1 VTALLA
7 VSYCIWTSFK
17 RLMATESIEKMT
29 KEAEETKIEIKNSL
43 GLHARPASLFVK
55 LATSF
60 ESEIIVEKD
69 GEEVNG
75 KSLMGLLML
84 AAAMGSVIKISVKG
98 EDSKL
103 ALKAIIELIERKFEE
118 E

>member
-1 VTALLA
+1 M
-7 VSYCIWTSFK
+7 W
-17 RLMATESIEKMT
+17 KMT
-29 KEAEETKIEIKNSL
+29 AIQEEAQQKIKITNTL

-55 LATSF
+55 VATNF
-60 ESEIIVEKD
+60 KSEIIVEKD

-84 AAAMGSVIKISVKG
+84 AAASGSVIKVSAKG
-98 EDSKL
+98 EDCIS
-103 ALKAIIELIERKFEE
+103 ALQAIVELIEKKFEE

>member
-1 VTALLA
+1 MTA
-7 VSYCIWTSFK
+7 I
-17 RLMATESIEKMT
+17 
-29 KEAEETKIEIKNSL
+29 KEEAQQKIKITNSL

-55 LATSF
+55 VATTF
-60 ESEIIVEKD
+60 KSEIIVEKD

-84 AAAMGSVIKISVKG
+84 AAASGSIIKVSAKG
-98 EDSKL
+98 EDCTS
-103 ALKAIIELIERKFEE
+103 ALQAIVELIEKKFEE

>member
-1 VTALLA
+1 
-7 VSYCIWTSFK
+7 
-17 RLMATESIEKMT
+17 MQ
-29 KEAEETKIEIKNSL
+29 EEIQQEIKITNTL

-55 LATSF
+55 LAGTFDSD
-60 ESEIIVEKD
+60 IIVEKD

-84 AAAMGSVIKISVKG
+84 AAAAGSVIKISAKG
-98 EDSKL
+98 DDCVV
-103 ALKAIIELIERKFEE
+103 ALKAIIELIEKKFEE

>member
-1 VTALLA
+1 MFCSLA
-7 VSYCIWTSFK
+7 YSVRVFINRIKIIY
-17 RLMATESIEKMT
+17 EKMRGKT
-29 KEAEETKIEIKNSL
+29 AMEEARRKVKIINTL

-55 LATSF
+55 VATNF
-60 ESEIIVEKD
+60 KSEIIVEKD

-84 AAAMGSVIKISVKG
+84 AAASGSEINISAKG
-98 EDSKL
+98 EDCVN
-103 ALKAIIELIERKFEE
+103 ALQAIVDLIERKFEE

>member
-1 VTALLA
+1 
-7 VSYCIWTSFK
+7 
-17 RLMATESIEKMT
+17 M
-29 KEAEETKIEIKNSL
+29 EEVQQQVKITNSL

-55 LATSF
+55 IATSF
-60 ESEIIVEKD
+60 KSEIIVEKD

-84 AAAMGSVIKISVKG
+84 AAAAGSVINISVRG
-98 EDSKL
+98 EDCER
-103 ALKAIIELIERKFEE
+103 ALQAIIELIEKKFEE

>member
-1 VTALLA
+1 MDEVRQK
-7 VSYCIWTSFK
+7 V
-17 RLMATESIEKMT
+17 
-29 KEAEETKIEIKNSL
+29 KIINSL

-55 LATSF
+55 VATKF
-60 ESEIIVEKD
+60 QSEIMVEKD

-84 AAAMGSVIKISVKG
+84 AAATGSVLDISAKG
-98 EDSKL
+98 EDCVN
-103 ALKAIIELIERKFEE
+103 ALKAIIELIESKFEE

>member
-1 VTALLA
+1 
-7 VSYCIWTSFK
+7 
-17 RLMATESIEKMT
+17 M
-29 KEAEETKIEIKNSL
+29 EEVQQKVKITNTL

-55 LATSF
+55 IATNF
-60 ESEIIVEKD
+60 KSEIIVEKD

-84 AAAMGSVIKISVKG
+84 AAASGSIINISARG
-98 EDSKL
+98 EDCEN
-103 ALKAIIELIERKFEE
+103 ALRAIIELIDKKFEE

>member
-1 VTALLA
+1 
-7 VSYCIWTSFK
+7 
-17 RLMATESIEKMT
+17 M
-29 KEAEETKIEIKNSL
+29 EEVQQKVKIINTL

-55 LATSF
+55 IATSF
-60 ESEIIVEKD
+60 KSEIMVEKD

-84 AAAMGSVIKISVKG
+84 AAASGSVINISARG
-98 EDSKL
+98 EDCEK
-103 ALKAIIELIERKFEE
+103 ALQAIIELIEKKFEE

>member
-1 VTALLA
+1 
-7 VSYCIWTSFK
+7 
-17 RLMATESIEKMT
+17 MA
-29 KEAEETKIEIKNSL
+29 EARKKVKITNTL

-55 LATSF
+55 VATNF
-60 ESEIIVEKD
+60 KSEIIVEKD

-84 AAAMGSVIKISVKG
+84 AAASGSFINISAKG
-98 EDSKL
+98 EDCEH
-103 ALKAIIELIERKFEE
+103 ALNAIIELIERKFEE

>member
-1 VTALLA
+1 MRQEIQQEV
-7 VSYCIWTSFK
+7 
-17 RLMATESIEKMT
+17 
-29 KEAEETKIEIKNSL
+29 KITNSL

-55 LATSF
+55 IATKYKAD
-60 ESEIIVEKD
+60 IIVEKD

-84 AAAMGSVIKISVKG
+84 AAAAGSVIKISAKG
-98 EDSKL
+98 EDCES
-103 ALKAIIELIERKFEE
+103 ALKAIVDLIERKFEE

>member
-1 VTALLA
+1 
-7 VSYCIWTSFK
+7 
-17 RLMATESIEKMT
+17 MTEAQQKV
-29 KEAEETKIEIKNSL
+29 KITNTL

-55 LATSF
+55 IATNF
-60 ESEIIVEKD
+60 KSEIIVEKD

-84 AAAMGSVIKISVKG
+84 AAAAGSVINISAKG
-98 EDSKL
+98 EDCEH
-103 ALKAIIELIERKFEE
+103 ALKAIVELIEKKFEE

>member
-1 VTALLA
+1 
-7 VSYCIWTSFK
+7 
-17 RLMATESIEKMT
+17 MT
-29 KEAEETKIEIKNSL
+29 KEVDERQQKIEIKNSL

-55 LATSF
+55 LATTF

-84 AAAMGSVIKISVKG
+84 AAAMGSVIKISAKG
-98 EDSKL
+98 EDCKL
-103 ALKAIIELIERKFEE
+103 ALEAIIELIERKFEE

>member
-1 VTALLA
+1 
-7 VSYCIWTSFK
+7 
-17 RLMATESIEKMT
+17 MTEAQRKV
-29 KEAEETKIEIKNSL
+29 KITNTL

-55 LATSF
+55 IATNF
-60 ESEIIVEKD
+60 KSEIIVEKD

-84 AAAMGSVIKISVKG
+84 AAAAGSVINISAKG
-98 EDSKL
+98 EDCEH
-103 ALKAIIELIERKFEE
+103 ALKAIVELIEKKFEE

>member
-1 VTALLA
+1 MRQEVQQK
-7 VSYCIWTSFK
+7 V
-17 RLMATESIEKMT
+17 
-29 KEAEETKIEIKNSL
+29 KITNSL

-55 LATSF
+55 IATNYKAD
-60 ESEIIVEKD
+60 IIVEKD

-84 AAAMGSVIKISVKG
+84 AAAAGSVINISAKG
-98 EDSKL
+98 EDCES
-103 ALKAIIELIERKFEE
+103 ALKAIVDLIERKFEE

>member
-1 VTALLA
+1 MTA
-7 VSYCIWTSFK
+7 I
-17 RLMATESIEKMT
+17 
-29 KEAEETKIEIKNSL
+29 KEEAQQKIKITNTL

-55 LATSF
+55 VAMNF

-84 AAAMGSVIKISVKG
+84 AAAAGSIIKISAKG
-98 EDSKL
+98 EDCVS
-103 ALKAIIELIERKFEE
+103 ALNAIVELIEKKFEE

>member
-1 VTALLA
+1 MSKCGKTA
-7 VSYCIWTSFK
+7 VIQSEIQ
-17 RLMATESIEKMT
+17 RE
-29 KEAEETKIEIKNSL
+29 IEIKNAL

-55 LATSF
+55 LASSF
-60 ESEIIVEKD
+60 KSEIIVEKD

-84 AAAMGSVIKISVKG
+84 AAAAGSVVKISARG
-98 EDSKL
+98 EDCAA
-103 ALKAIIELIERKFEE
+103 ALDAIAELIEKKFEE

>member
-1 VTALLA
+1 
-7 VSYCIWTSFK
+7 
-17 RLMATESIEKMT
+17 MA
-29 KEAEETKIEIKNSL
+29 EAQKKVKIINTL

-55 LATSF
+55 VATSF
-60 ESEIIVEKD
+60 KSEIIVEKD

-84 AAAMGSVIKISVKG
+84 AAASGSIINISAKG
-98 EDSKL
+98 EDCEH
-103 ALKAIIELIERKFEE
+103 ALKAIVELIERKFEE

>member
-1 VTALLA
+1 MSEVQKQ
-7 VSYCIWTSFK
+7 V
-17 RLMATESIEKMT
+17 
-29 KEAEETKIEIKNSL
+29 KITNSL

-55 LATSF
+55 VATSF
-60 ESEIIVEKD
+60 KSEIIVEKD

-84 AAAMGSVIKISVKG
+84 AAASGSVINISAKG
-98 EDSKL
+98 EDCEH

>member
-1 VTALLA
+1 
-7 VSYCIWTSFK
+7 
-17 RLMATESIEKMT
+17 MA
-29 KEAEETKIEIKNSL
+29 EAQKKVKITNTL

-55 LATSF
+55 VATSF
-60 ESEIIVEKD
+60 QSEIIVEKD

-84 AAAMGSVIKISVKG
+84 AAASGSVINISAKG
-98 EDSKL
+98 EDCEH
-103 ALKAIIELIERKFEE
+103 ALKAIVELIEKKFEE

>member
-1 VTALLA
+1 MTAMEEARQKVKVT
-7 VSYCIWTSFK
+7 
-17 RLMATESIEKMT
+17 
-29 KEAEETKIEIKNSL
+29 NSL

-55 LATSF
+55 VATNF
-60 ESEIIVEKD
+60 KSEIMVEKD

-84 AAAMGSVIKISVKG
+84 AAASGSILNISAKG
-98 EDSKL
+98 EDCVN
-103 ALKAIIELIERKFEE
+103 ALQAIVELIEKKFEE

>member
-1 VTALLA
+1 MRRCKKTAA
-7 VSYCIWTSFK
+7 IQ
-17 RLMATESIEKMT
+17 TEIQR
-29 KEAEETKIEIKNSL
+29 EIKIKNAL

-55 LATSF
+55 LASSF
-60 ESEIIVEKD
+60 KSEIIVEKD

-84 AAAMGSVIKISVKG
+84 AAASGSVIKISAKG
-98 EDSKL
+98 EDCAV
-103 ALKAIIELIERKFEE
+103 ALEAIMELIEKKFEE